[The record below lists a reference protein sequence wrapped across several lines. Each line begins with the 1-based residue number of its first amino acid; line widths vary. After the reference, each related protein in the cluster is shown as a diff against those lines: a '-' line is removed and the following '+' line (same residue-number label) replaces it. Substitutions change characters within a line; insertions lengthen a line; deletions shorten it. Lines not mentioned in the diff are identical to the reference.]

1 MKRFMTILV
10 ALCFAGILHA
20 QSLTMDAI
28 IKAVKDGKA
37 KELYQKALKDGMTG
51 RGMKVSKEVDWA
63 TGDLDKELLCGTYRA
78 TKDDKNSYTWGI
90 SIDSFTAS
98 HRIQAIYTVPKP
110 EADKIR
116 KYLTTSKYTKS
127 SGSSEIW
134 EKDGIKV
141 EFSEVVDDIYIYVK
155 L

>member
-1 MKRFMTILV
+1 MIVLSSYAPLQAQTLTI
-10 ALCFAGILHA
+10 
-20 QSLTMDAI
+20 DAI
-28 IKAVKDGKA
+28 IKGVKEGKA
-37 KELYQKALKDGMTG
+37 KELYQKGLKDGMFG
-51 RGMKVSKEVDWA
+51 YGMKVSKEVDWA
-63 TGDLDKELLCGTYRA
+63 TGDLEKELLCGSYRA

-90 SIDSFTAS
+90 SIDSFTVS

-116 KYLTTSKYTKS
+116 KYLDANKYQKP
-127 SGSSEIW
+127 GNGPEIW